1 MAAEA
6 RAREAEAND
15 APGAPDAAPDRR
27 AEAQGEK
34 IKIGGDLELTENE
47 IRDLVSRKAAEDSKS
62 LTRPQKAE
70 DFKFGLSPNFQPP
83 AGLGCVVRV
92 GEAHQMNV
100 LKKAEV
106 AKLGAAGTQRVDA
119 VVRWM
124 TGTMGTAAADMA
136 RVLQAV
142 PMASTIVAF
151 ENLIQRLTNQ
161 DSVAYS
167 PTGRR
172 VEGGDGRISG
182 YDNMTFAQKRAAQD
196 DQRRQR

>member
-83 AGLGCVVRV
+83 AGLGCVAARRR
-92 GEAHQMNV
+92 
-100 LKKAEV
+100 
-106 AKLGAAGTQRVDA
+106 GAPDER
-119 VVRWM
+119 R
-124 TGTMGTAAADMA
+124 
-136 RVLQAV
+136 
-142 PMASTIVAF
+142 SK
-151 ENLIQRLTNQ
+151 
-161 DSVAYS
+161 
-167 PTGRR
+167 GRR
-172 VEGGDGRISG
+172 PVRARQAMALPKRNDG
-182 YDNMTFAQKRAAQD
+182 
-196 DQRRQR
+196 

>member
-83 AGLGCVVRV
+83 AGLGCVAARRR
-92 GEAHQMNV
+92 GAPDERAQEGRSREARAQ
-100 LKKAEV
+100 
-106 AKLGAAGTQRVDA
+106 
-119 VVRWM
+119 
-124 TGTMGTAAADMA
+124 
-136 RVLQAV
+136 
-142 PMASTIVAF
+142 P
-151 ENLIQRLTNQ
+151 
-161 DSVAYS
+161 
-167 PTGRR
+167 GRR
-172 VEGGDGRISG
+172 ESTLSCGG
-182 YDNMTFAQKRAAQD
+182 
-196 DQRRQR
+196 

>member
-83 AGLGCVVRV
+83 AGLGCVAARRR
-92 GEAHQMNV
+92 GAPDERAQEGRSREARRSRD
-100 LKKAEV
+100 AESRRCRAV
-106 AKLGAAGTQRVDA
+106 DDRDDGYRCGGYGAGSAGGANGINHRC
-119 VVRWM
+119 
-124 TGTMGTAAADMA
+124 
-136 RVLQAV
+136 
-142 PMASTIVAF
+142 ASVM
-151 ENLIQRLTNQ
+151 
-161 DSVAYS
+161 
-167 PTGRR
+167 P
-172 VEGGDGRISG
+172 
-182 YDNMTFAQKRAAQD
+182 
-196 DQRRQR
+196 